1 MTGSS
6 VRRSAVIS
14 LVSISACCELI
25 RSVDDQLSPS
35 INGGSPVFATS
46 CSKICRTGVSLSRIW
61 LSAPMALIDHIAH
74 RYKVAHAAVSALLH
88 RPRPFLGDLLGALLC
103 RPAVELAVLRLI
115 GHRKAH
121 IAAAVPVLSHRVV
134 NFQQQP
140 R

>member
-1 MTGSS
+1 MIGSS

-61 LSAPMALIDHIAH
+61 LSAPMALIDTSPTDTKS
-74 RYKVAHAAVSALLH
+74 RTL
-88 RPRPFLGDLLGALLC
+88 PFLPSC
-103 RPAVELAVLRLI
+103 
-115 GHRKAH
+115 
-121 IAAAVPVLSHRVV
+121 IARDHSSAICSARSCAA
-134 NFQQQP
+134 P
-140 R
+140 RSSSPSCGLYVTAKRTLPQRSQFFPIAS